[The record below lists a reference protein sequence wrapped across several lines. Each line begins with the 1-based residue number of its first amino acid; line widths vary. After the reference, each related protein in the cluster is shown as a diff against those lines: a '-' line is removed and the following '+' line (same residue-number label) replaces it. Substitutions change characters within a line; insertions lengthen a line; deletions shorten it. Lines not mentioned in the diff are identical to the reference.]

1 MRATDSKAV
10 QILDPRLADLAAEA
24 VLTTVV
30 HLGGEGFCRGLGTM
44 RRLSKFQYRP

>member
-10 QILDPRLADLAAEA
+10 QILERRPADLIAEA
-24 VLTTVV
+24 GLTTVV
-30 HLGGEGFCRGLGTM
+30 HLGGEGCCKGLGTM